1 MEKWEFFKARTLS
14 LFSVTDWK
22 CPSLGIFSLQNRIN
36 FKVNLTT
43 ESGFSFKKFLY
54 SANFVIRKIPF
65 KYSITQKF
73 SNETFQVNLLLW
85 RKRKSFLNMKMW
97 LENFCTENFPF
108 RPMMRKK
115 RKSNDAR
122 KKNFPFFQ
130 EKALNFSSHNQC
142 LPLIAPQPSTWNLIN
157 FSEQIA
163 CHVSLIKVSEWMQ
176 LLLGGIGGS
185 KIAIWIFRYFCQ
197 ACRFPSSWICHK
209 VDSMNK
215 IGWGGMEMKI
225 HKYFTHI

>member
-97 LENFCTENFPF
+97 LENFCTEIFPF
-108 RPMMRKK
+108 QPMMRKK
-115 RKSNDAR
+115 EIKWCKKKISLFPGKSI
-122 KKNFPFFQ
+122 KFF
-130 EKALNFSSHNQC
+130 FSQSMPPVDC
-142 LPLIAPQPSTWNLIN
+142 PSTL
-157 FSEQIA
+157 
-163 CHVSLIKVSEWMQ
+163 H
-176 LLLGGIGGS
+176 
-185 KIAIWIFRYFCQ
+185 
-197 ACRFPSSWICHK
+197 
-209 VDSMNK
+209 
-215 IGWGGMEMKI
+215 MKS
-225 HKYFTHI
+225 H